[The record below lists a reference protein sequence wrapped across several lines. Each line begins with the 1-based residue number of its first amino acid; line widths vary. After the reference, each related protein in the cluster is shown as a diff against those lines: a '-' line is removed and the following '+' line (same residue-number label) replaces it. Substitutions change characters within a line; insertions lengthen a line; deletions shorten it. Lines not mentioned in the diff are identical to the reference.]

1 MSFLAFEET
10 RELTR
15 VVRSAQAALDAI
27 DELMNSLFEFG
38 GESAGRVCSIA
49 TSIAKGA
56 FSETKVQLLMV
67 RNPKSAPG
75 RETKDMIRKELTFP
89 PFSMCVGTKWCTIH
103 LDRKRGR
110 Q

>member
-1 MSFLAFEET
+1 LCLTQKCFLSPFRCTTHIMSFLAFEKT

-67 RNPKSAPG
+67 RNRGKPK
-75 RETKDMIRKELTFP
+75 T
-89 PFSMCVGTKWCTIH
+89 
-103 LDRKRGR
+103 
-110 Q
+110 